1 MLKSKI
7 LYTIEPKEYS
17 TIGVKFSTIGIFNT
31 EKVHWDYYAV
41 SYFPKNGKNH
51 VSGDIGGCNFMV
63 ELSIESV
70 KNYGK
75 SFKTKEESNLFLD
88 EFKDKWET
96 GSNETRQEK
105 RDQKLNDIL
114 G

>member
-70 KNYGK
+70 KNHFILKYHLI
-75 SFKTKEESNLFLD
+75 SDLFFPD
-88 EFKDKWET
+88 ECHWIQFPIY
-96 GSNETRQEK
+96 
-105 RDQKLNDIL
+105 L
-114 G
+114 